1 MPSGRRSLRGANP
14 AILRIDEW
22 LKPTEAVR
30 KRRTC
35 MITPRQ
41 HARDRLGQPL
51 PRCARPR
58 GLMDFIDVVSKV
70 ARQMR
75 VATRRARFIAQ
86 E

>member
-1 MPSGRRSLRGANP
+1 
-14 AILRIDEW
+14 
-22 LKPTEAVR
+22 
-30 KRRTC
+30 

-41 HARDRLGQPL
+41 HAWNRLGQPV

>member
-1 MPSGRRSLRGANP
+1 MSEVPSPTGDHDRLVS
-14 AILRIDEW
+14 
-22 LKPTEAVR
+22 TEAVR

-41 HARDRLGQPL
+41 HARNRLGQPV